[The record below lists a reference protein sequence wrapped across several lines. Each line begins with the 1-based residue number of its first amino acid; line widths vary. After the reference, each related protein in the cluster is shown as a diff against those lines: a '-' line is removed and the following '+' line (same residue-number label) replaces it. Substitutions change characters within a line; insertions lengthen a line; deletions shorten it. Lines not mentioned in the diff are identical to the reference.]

1 MPSAA
6 HPCLSCGACCA
17 YFRVSFYWAEAA
29 PHSPDG
35 VPEALTQKLD
45 PQRVAMRG
53 TDTAQPQCIALEGT
67 IGRATRCSVYARR
80 PSPCRELQAAW
91 EDGQPSAKCDRA
103 RVRHGLS
110 PLQREDWI
118 DAPGVHGSPALH
130 G

>member
-1 MPSAA
+1 
-6 HPCLSCGACCA
+6 
-17 YFRVSFYWAEAA
+17 
-29 PHSPDG
+29 

-53 TDTAQPQCIALEGT
+53 TDAAQPQCIALEGT
-67 IGRATRCSVYARR
+67 IGHATRCSVYARR